1 MSKPSSSINKK
12 RAKRKIKELAFIL
25 PALGIFF
32 FLTPFINTIISSD
45 TSTNIRELLYFI
57 FGTWGLLIAG
67 AYGLSRKLTNEEDK
81 E

>member
-12 RAKRKIKELAFIL
+12 RAKRKIRELAFIL

-32 FLTPFINTIISSD
+32 FLTPFINTIITSD
-45 TSTNIRELLYFI
+45 TSTDIRELFYYI
-57 FGTWGLLIAG
+57 FTAWALLILG